1 MQGDRRRSCR
11 QKVET
16 LAYLEFPS
24 GTTPAL
30 VRDLTE
36 QGLSIQAAEPLIP
49 LRRVSLRFLLP
60 GTTTVVHATGDFI
73 WSDET
78 GRAGLFFSSIPAAC
92 RRDLQTWL
100 RKHGAKKSDAVKC
113 LLEPHKSRR
122 VLQTAH

>member
-1 MQGDRRRSCR
+1 M
-11 QKVET
+11 
-16 LAYLEFPS
+16 
-24 GTTPAL
+24 
-30 VRDLTE
+30 
-36 QGLSIQAAEPLIP
+36 IP

-100 RKHGAKKSDAVKC
+100 RKHGAKKSDAVKA

-122 VLQTAH
+122 VLQVSH